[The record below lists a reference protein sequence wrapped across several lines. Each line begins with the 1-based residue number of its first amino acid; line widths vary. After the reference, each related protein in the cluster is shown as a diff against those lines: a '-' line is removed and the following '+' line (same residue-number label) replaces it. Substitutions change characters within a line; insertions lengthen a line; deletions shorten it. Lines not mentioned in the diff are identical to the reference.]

1 MKQLTALLT
10 AALLLFSLPAAAWAE
25 DAASAAEPA
34 PAVQTA
40 PPSDSIPS
48 GAVEPVPDVQAA
60 PPSDSVP
67 SGVVESVPALLT
79 SPDAPAGGYINP
91 EGETVSEN
99 QNGVVMNINDGTVGT
114 NRGTVEVNNGTVDVN
129 AMSGTVI
136 TNNGTVGLTTN
147 NGIVVTNNGTVPRN
161 SPYGT
166 VTENNGTI
174 TTNAGT
180 LETNT
185 KAGTVTTNE
194 GTVGTNAGSV
204 QTNEGTVE
212 TNNGNVETN
221 AQSGIVKNN
230 YYSGRIKTNN
240 GTVENNK
247 GTVNNNYGTVETNAS
262 LATIEANRGIVE
274 MNDGFVFDNFETV
287 EINNETINI
296 NRATIVVNNGVVTN
310 VYCGT
315 HPPEITFNLGE
326 VQYSDTPEEVKY
338 NAGKVFLNPFTS
350 YGVVYANEAGEGSLL
365 PQGVAEQILA
375 NVQNA
380 EGILEGL
387 VSNGDLV
394 FTAAEYDTGDP
405 AKNGEL
411 TFLTE
416 ADVSF
421 ANPGYTLSG
430 WLDANNDNLEYALG
444 QTVTVTAPLWLIPNW
459 VLIPVTPPPTTSVPE
474 SSAASAPQAEEAGT
488 YYLLVPAAA
497 VQTQAWDLT
506 NVSVTSSDP
515 RVTKDSALPAA
526 ALRLSADLAG
536 VIRTWPFQ
544 IEFDGEFLP
553 TGSYSLSFHQDG
565 TVTLLLSRTFLSTVA
580 AGEHEITLY
589 LHDAAIDVTILLT
602 EPEPEETSLRARKAQ
617 LSGAF
622 TNMPQS
628 SAAGQKGKSG

>member
-60 PPSDSVP
+60 PPSDIVP

-136 TNNGTVGLTTN
+136 TNNGTVKN
-147 NGIVVTNNGTVPRN
+147 NASTVETNNGTVETN
-161 SPYGT
+161 AQSGT
-166 VTENNGTI
+166 V
-174 TTNAGT
+174 
-180 LETNT
+180 ETNT
-185 KAGTVTTNE
+185 QGATVETNF
-194 GTVGTNAGSV
+194 GSV
-204 QTNEGTVE
+204 QTNEGTIEINMSMV
-212 TNNGNVETN
+212 
-221 AQSGIVKNN
+221 Q
-230 YYSGRIKTNN
+230 TNN
-240 GTVENNK
+240 GTVVTNRGGVETNNE
-247 GTVNNNYGTVETNAS
+247 TVETNTGLVVTNYGTVVTNTLS
-262 LATIEANRGIVE
+262 IDKNCGTVE
-274 MNDGFVFDNFETV
+274 SNDGVIV
-287 EINNETINI
+287 NNRSVVSNSGT
-296 NRATIVVNNGVVTN
+296 VVNNGTVTVNKEYVVN
-310 VYCGT
+310 VVMNGDFR
-315 HPPEITFNLGE
+315 EVTFNLGE

-411 TFLTE
+411 TLLTE

-430 WLDANNDNLEYALG
+430 WLDANNDNYEYALG

-474 SSAASAPQAEEAGT
+474 SSAASAPQTEEAGT

-506 NVSVTSSDP
+506 NVSVTASDP

>member
-60 PPSDSVP
+60 PPSDIVP

-136 TNNGTVGLTTN
+136 TNNGTVKN
-147 NGIVVTNNGTVPRN
+147 NASTVETNNGTVETN
-161 SPYGT
+161 AQSGT
-166 VTENNGTI
+166 V
-174 TTNAGT
+174 
-180 LETNT
+180 ETNT
-185 KAGTVTTNE
+185 QGATVETNF
-194 GTVGTNAGSV
+194 GSV
-204 QTNEGTVE
+204 QTNEGTIEINMSMV
-212 TNNGNVETN
+212 
-221 AQSGIVKNN
+221 Q
-230 YYSGRIKTNN
+230 TNN
-240 GTVENNK
+240 GTVVTNRGGVETNNE
-247 GTVNNNYGTVETNAS
+247 TVETNTGLVVTNYGTVVTNTLS
-262 LATIEANRGIVE
+262 IDKNCGTVE
-274 MNDGFVFDNFETV
+274 SNDGVIV
-287 EINNETINI
+287 NNRSVVSNSGT
-296 NRATIVVNNGVVTN
+296 VVNNGTVTVNKEYVVN
-310 VYCGT
+310 VVMNGDFR
-315 HPPEITFNLGE
+315 EVTFNLGE

-411 TFLTE
+411 TLLTE

-430 WLDANNDNLEYALG
+430 WLDANNDNYEYALG

-474 SSAASAPQAEEAGT
+474 SSAASAPQTEEAGT

-506 NVSVTSSDP
+506 NVSVTASDP

-622 TNMPQS
+622 TNMPLS

>member
-1 MKQLTALLT
+1 MESKDD
-10 AALLLFSLPAAAWAE
+10 E
-25 DAASAAEPA
+25 VIECY
-34 PAVQTA
+34 
-40 PPSDSIPS
+40 
-48 GAVEPVPDVQAA
+48 
-60 PPSDSVP
+60 
-67 SGVVESVPALLT
+67 VV
-79 SPDAPAGGYINP
+79 N
-91 EGETVSEN
+91 
-99 QNGVVMNINDGTVGT
+99 VVMNGDF
-114 NRGTVEVNNGTVDVN
+114 REV
-129 AMSGTVI
+129 
-136 TNNGTVGLTTN
+136 
-147 NGIVVTNNGTVPRN
+147 
-161 SPYGT
+161 
-166 VTENNGTI
+166 
-174 TTNAGT
+174 
-180 LETNT
+180 
-185 KAGTVTTNE
+185 
-194 GTVGTNAGSV
+194 
-204 QTNEGTVE
+204 
-212 TNNGNVETN
+212 
-221 AQSGIVKNN
+221 
-230 YYSGRIKTNN
+230 
-240 GTVENNK
+240 
-247 GTVNNNYGTVETNAS
+247 
-262 LATIEANRGIVE
+262 
-274 MNDGFVFDNFETV
+274 
-287 EINNETINI
+287 
-296 NRATIVVNNGVVTN
+296 
-310 VYCGT
+310 
-315 HPPEITFNLGE
+315 TFNLGE
-326 VQYSDTPEEVKY
+326 VQCAITPDEVKY
-338 NAGKVFLNPFTS
+338 NAGEVYQEYFNEDEDGDRTTWF
-350 YGVVYANEAGEGSLL
+350 GVVYANEAGEGSLL

-387 VSNGDLV
+387 VSSGDLV
-394 FTAAEYDTGDP
+394 FTAAVYDTGDP

-411 TFLTE
+411 TLLTE

-430 WLDANNDNLEYALG
+430 WLDANNDNYEYALG